1 MRSLI
6 LLTASRYLLP
16 LLLLFS
22 IFVLQRGHNE
32 PGGGFVG
39 GLVAAAAFTL
49 YSLAHGVPKARAI
62 GLGLLLIV
70 LSGAVGTIADQP
82 FLTGVWFVG
91 ELPLFGHVELGT
103 PSLFDVGV
111 FMVVLGVTLMI
122 MFCLEQESEEEG

>member
-1 MRSLI
+1 M
-6 LLTASRYLLP
+6 
-16 LLLLFS
+16 
-22 IFVLQRGHNE
+22 
-32 PGGGFVG
+32 
-39 GLVAAAAFTL
+39 
-49 YSLAHGVPKARAI
+49 AI